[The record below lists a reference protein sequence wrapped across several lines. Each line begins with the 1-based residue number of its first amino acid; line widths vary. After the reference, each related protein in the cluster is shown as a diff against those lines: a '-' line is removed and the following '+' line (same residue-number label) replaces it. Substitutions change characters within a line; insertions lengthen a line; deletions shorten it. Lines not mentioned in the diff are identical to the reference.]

1 MKAKSE
7 SKVQEECP
15 GSAASALP
23 SPLRDGPVKGITF
36 PVDAADALQQARLDA
51 ESTVNTVRERLL
63 VADSDLRV
71 HSINRPLSALLR
83 VSIED
88 VLGRP
93 RMPDR
98 EPSMAWARSVCET
111 PAVACP
117 GPRPDLEGSATGW
130 RTGKR
135 REVLDPTAMTRTTG
149 KGPDS
154 MQENTATVFVV
165 DDDAGVRK
173 SLGQLLASIG
183 LPVETFASGPEFLD
197 AIDPDRPGCL
207 VLDLR
212 LKEGSGLDVQDELHR
227 RGVPLPI
234 IVLTGHG
241 NVPDAVRA
249 MRAGAFDFL
258 QKPPPPAALLER
270 IRAAIEHDRIARASA
285 CERAAALGRLSVL
298 APGERDVLALMVAG
312 GASPQVASDLALGM
326 RTTQGCG
333 GGMR

>member
-1 MKAKSE
+1 
-7 SKVQEECP
+7 
-15 GSAASALP
+15 
-23 SPLRDGPVKGITF
+23 
-36 PVDAADALQQARLDA
+36 
-51 ESTVNTVRERLL
+51 
-63 VADSDLRV
+63 
-71 HSINRPLSALLR
+71 
-83 VSIED
+83 
-88 VLGRP
+88 
-93 RMPDR
+93 MP
-98 EPSMAWARSVCET
+98 
-111 PAVACP
+111 
-117 GPRPDLEGSATGW
+117 
-130 RTGKR
+130 
-135 REVLDPTAMTRTTG
+135 
-149 KGPDS
+149 
-154 MQENTATVFVV
+154 ENTATVFVV

-183 LPVETFASGPEFLD
+183 LPVETFASGPEFLE
-197 AIDPDRPGCL
+197 AIEPGRPGCL

-270 IRAAIEHDRIARASA
+270 IRAAIEHDRTARAA
-285 CERAAALGRLSVL
+285 ARERDQALGRLSVL

-326 RTTQGCG
+326 RTTQRCG
-333 GGMR
+333 GATP